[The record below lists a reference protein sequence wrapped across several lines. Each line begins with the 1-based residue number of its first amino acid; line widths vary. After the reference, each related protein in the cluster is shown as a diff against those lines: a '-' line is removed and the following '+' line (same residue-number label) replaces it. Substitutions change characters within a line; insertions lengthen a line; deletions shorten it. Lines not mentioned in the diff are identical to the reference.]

1 MFRFTLPR
9 IFVYT
14 GLILAT
20 LLVLPPLVFAYAR
33 VTPSANRPIH
43 IFWDMA
49 FQNKFKTQVPNP
61 LFADHRAMRPL
72 VEGAVA
78 RHEAYTDP
86 HLYEGVVNGQWAT
99 ALPASLPMSLETL
112 KRGQERYN
120 IYCSACHGYAGYGDG
135 AVNQRALE
143 LVANASGPVNG
154 TTWVAAKSLHDDTVL
169 VQGVGQIYHTIT
181 VGIRN
186 MAGYGAQIGTDDR
199 WAIAAY
205 VKALQLSQN
214 ASMTLAAAPE
224 GEPLAAGQPADSETH
239 NALPTAALAGAN

>member
-1 MFRFTLPR
+1 MFRFKLPR
-9 IFVYT
+9 ILVYT

-20 LLVLPPLVFAYAR
+20 LLVLPPLVFARAR
-33 VTPSANRPIH
+33 AVPSPNRPIH

-49 FQNKFKTQVPNP
+49 FQNKFKTQTPNP

-72 VEGAVA
+72 VDGAVA
-78 RHEAYTDP
+78 RGEAYTDT
-86 HLYEGVVNGQWAT
+86 HLYEGVVGGQWAT
-99 ALPASLPMSLETL
+99 ALPAGLPMSLDLL
-112 KRGQERYN
+112 KRGQERFN

-135 AVNQRALE
+135 SVNQRALE

-169 VQGVGQIYHTIT
+169 VQGVGQLYHTIT
-181 VGIRN
+181 YGIRN

-214 ASMTLAAAPE
+214 AGMRLADAAD
-224 GEPLAAGQPADSETH
+224 GRGAAVAADSDR
-239 NALPTAALAGAN
+239 ASSAPTAAALAGAN